1 MSASDWAGLAV
12 SVTTLIGATAIG
24 VRFLVKYYLSEL
36 KPNGGGSLND
46 TIKLQVLPILQ
57 EVQKDVNNLKF
68 SMGRLEGRFDQHVEE
83 SDK

>member
-1 MSASDWAGLAV
+1 MTAADWAGLAV
-12 SVTTLIGATAIG
+12 SITTLIGATAIG
-24 VRFLVKYYLSEL
+24 VRFLVKSYLSEL
-36 KPNGGGSLND
+36 KPNGGDSLND

-83 SDK
+83 AQE